1 MFLISINRY
10 YDAIKNLGVQLF
22 GNNHP
27 RLKELQFYLG
37 CIIEH
42 KYLQDQDL
50 KEAGFAA
57 SEGLIYYNWLYSYSH
72 TRLVNLFKVE
82 PISIIYEHFYKE
94 AKEEVLFKETSWAK
108 NKSLYGKVMEEF
120 LQIFRGE
127 IDIQSIIG

>member
-1 MFLISINRY
+1 MIQRQEFIHTFCILVSIVSNFYLLSSKVFLISINRY
-10 YDAIKNLGVQLF
+10 YDAIKNLGIQLF

-57 SEGLIYYNWLYSYSH
+57 SEGLIYYN
-72 TRLVNLFKVE
+72 
-82 PISIIYEHFYKE
+82 
-94 AKEEVLFKETSWAK
+94 
-108 NKSLYGKVMEEF
+108 
-120 LQIFRGE
+120 
-127 IDIQSIIG
+127 